1 MTITLG
7 VLSLYLVLFLVLFG
21 ITLLILNSSVLGKV
35 VGQHATIHDYAA
47 LAWFVSSMGM
57 VGGAFGS
64 GLEDDGTVR
73 NAAYGERQRQRWQ
86 KLREEKKE
94 REEQPGE
101 T

>member
-1 MTITLG
+1 MVPPADPNET
-7 VLSLYLVLFLVLFG
+7 
-21 ITLLILNSSVLGKV
+21 
-35 VGQHATIHDYAA
+35 AYAE

-73 NAAYGERQRQRWQ
+73 NAAYGERQRWQ
-86 KLREEKKE
+86 KLREEKKV
-94 REEQPGE
+94 REEQEGE

>member
-1 MTITLG
+1 M
-7 VLSLYLVLFLVLFG
+7 
-21 ITLLILNSSVLGKV
+21 
-35 VGQHATIHDYAA
+35 

-86 KLREEKKE
+86 KLREEKKV
-94 REEQPGE
+94 REELERRDVERP
-101 T
+101 

>member
-1 MTITLG
+1 M
-7 VLSLYLVLFLVLFG
+7 
-21 ITLLILNSSVLGKV
+21 
-35 VGQHATIHDYAA
+35 

-86 KLREEKKE
+86 RLREEKKVQ
-94 REEQPGE
+94 EEQSGE